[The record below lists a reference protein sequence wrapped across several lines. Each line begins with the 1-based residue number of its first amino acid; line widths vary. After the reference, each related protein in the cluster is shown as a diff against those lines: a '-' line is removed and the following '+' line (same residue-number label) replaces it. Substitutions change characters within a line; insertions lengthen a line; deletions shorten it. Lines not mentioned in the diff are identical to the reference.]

1 MTDVKLQTIEDCGRC
16 HFSIEETAMI
26 AELTL
31 KYLREQMNDPNS
43 AAYKHY
49 HKGRLQTVFEV
60 RKSIIDMAKKGRRL
74 RRLIDFIRLL
84 FKIWIVRILLTEDVN
99 CTNIN
104 DR

>member
-49 HKGRLQTVFEV
+49 HKGRWQTVFEV
-60 RKSIIDMAKKGRRL
+60 RKSIIDMAKKGSTQAQEM
-74 RRLIDFIRLL
+74 FITLMKNL
-84 FKIWIVRILLTEDVN
+84 KIQES
-99 CTNIN
+99 
-104 DR
+104 